1 MDKKTVGLIATIGT
15 TVLCACP
22 SIFLCV
28 WGGLGVA
35 QVPID
40 TTFNGQT
47 ASEPMSMGLGVALL
61 CLAVIGLATPVV
73 VGFFTLRKKPG
84 DAATVGATDYQPI
97 DPVDPISDDIIPPT
111 S

>member
-15 TVLCACP
+15 ALLCACP

-28 WGGLGVA
+28 WGVLGVA

-40 TTFNGQT
+40 TTLNGQT
-47 ASEPMSMGLGVALL
+47 TTQPMSMGLGVALL
-61 CLAVIGLATPVV
+61 CLSLIGIATPVV
-73 VGFFTLRKKPG
+73 VGFFTLRKKPE
-84 DAATVGATDYQPI
+84 DDV
-97 DPVDPISDDIIPPT
+97 VDVEPISDDPIPPA